1 MSKRWPDKT
10 IIGLTGNIATGKSV
24 VMRMAAEK
32 GALTLDA
39 DKIVHS
45 ILEEDRSM
53 QAAIAVAFG
62 PEVRRADGSI
72 DRAALG
78 AIVFSDEEAL
88 LDLERMLH
96 PAVRERIY
104 ERVDDAQARVVVIEA
119 IKLLEGELVEITDQV
134 WVTRAPRKV
143 QIERLMVCRGMD
155 METAATR
162 VNAQSPQEAKVA
174 RADVVIDTDGT
185 MADTRTQF
193 DLAWARLPVPEEG
206 DQADRVRKAEAP
218 VSRTPPVA
226 ELEPR
231 PEPVRADSKPPAGPS
246 PQPKAEKVGS
256 EDEDVLVRRA
266 RPSDIPGIL
275 LLIHKATEGEIQM
288 KRTDLLMAFSER
300 SYLLGQQDAAITT
313 VVGWN
318 TSSTTAV
325 AIDQIFAHP
334 LEAIE
339 VTGPP
344 LLEEIERSARELIC
358 EVVLVYLAPD
368 VADQIRQLFLD
379 AGYEPRKREGM
390 PRAWQHTVVE
400 TQPDNTHILAKVLRD
415 IRVK

>member
-1 MSKRWPDKT
+1 MSMRWPGKT
-10 IIGLTGNIATGKSV
+10 IIGLTGNIATGKSA

-72 DRAALG
+72 DRAALA

-88 LDLERMLH
+88 RDLERMLH
-96 PAVRERIY
+96 PAVRQRIY
-104 ERVDDAQARVVVIEA
+104 EQVNETPAAVVVLEA

-155 METAATR
+155 AETAATR
-162 VNAQSPQEAKVA
+162 VNAQSSQEAKVA
-174 RADVVIDTDGT
+174 KADVVIDTDGT
-185 MADTRTQF
+185 MGDTWAQF
-193 DLAWARLPVPEEG
+193 DLAWARLPLTEVAEQEMRAP
-206 DQADRVRKAEAP
+206 KAEPSAL
-218 VSRTPPVA
+218 RTPPVPD
-226 ELEPR
+226 LQ
-231 PEPVRADSKPPAGPS
+231 PS
-246 PQPKAEKVGS
+246 PETAPPSAQPAVEEAVA
-256 EDEDVLVRRA
+256 EDEDVIVRRA

-275 LLIHKATEGEIQM
+275 LLIHKATDGQIQM

-300 SYLLGQQDAAITT
+300 SYLIGQQDATITT

-334 LEAIE
+334 LAAID
-339 VTGPP
+339 VTGAP
-344 LLEEIERSARELIC
+344 LLREIESSARELIC
-358 EVVLVYLAPD
+358 EVVLVYLPPD
-368 VADQIRQLFLD
+368 VPDRIRRFFLE
-379 AGYEPRKREGM
+379 AGYEPREREGM
-390 PRAWQHTVVE
+390 PRAWQQTVVE
-400 TQPDNTHILAKVLRD
+400 TQPQNTFILAKVLRN